1 MKMILTTYHLICFSG
16 ETDFFAGDFM
26 NELNQS
32 PTYLWVGR
40 ILSGLVIAFLLF
52 DAGGKLAK
60 IDPVLKSMEELGLPA
75 ASATTIGVLLLMI
88 TVLYAIPQTAAL
100 GALLLTGYLGGAV
113 AIHVRVDNP
122 LWSHTLFPV
131 YVGILLW
138 AGLMLRNPK
147 VKNLFWNF

>member
-1 MKMILTTYHLICFSG
+1 
-16 ETDFFAGDFM
+16 M
-26 NELNQS
+26 NEVNQS

-60 IDPVLKSMEELGLPA
+60 IEPVLKSMEELGLPA
-75 ASATTIGVLLLMI
+75 SSATTIGILLLVI
-88 TVLYAIPQTAAL
+88 TVMYAIPQTATL

-113 AIHVRVDNP
+113 AIHVRVNNP
-122 LWSHTLFPV
+122 LWTHTLFPV

-138 AGLMLRNPK
+138 TGLALRNPK
-147 VKNLFWNF
+147 IKELF

>member
-1 MKMILTTYHLICFSG
+1 
-16 ETDFFAGDFM
+16 M
-26 NELNQS
+26 NEINQS

-60 IDPVLKSMEELGLPA
+60 IEPVLKSMEELGLPGSSA
-75 ASATTIGVLLLMI
+75 ATIGIILLVI
-88 TVLYAIPQTAAL
+88 TVMYAIPQTATL

-113 AIHVRVDNP
+113 AIHLRVGNP
-122 LWSHTLFPV
+122 IWTHTLFPV

-138 AGLMLRNPK
+138 IGLSLRNPK
-147 VKNLFWNF
+147 VKELFWF

>member
-1 MKMILTTYHLICFSG
+1 
-16 ETDFFAGDFM
+16 M
-26 NELNQS
+26 NEINQS

-60 IDPVLKSMEELGLPA
+60 IEPVLKSMEELGLPGSSA
-75 ASATTIGVLLLMI
+75 ATIGIILLVI
-88 TVLYAIPQTAAL
+88 TVMYAIPQTATL

-113 AIHVRVDNP
+113 AIHLRVGNP
-122 LWSHTLFPV
+122 IWTHTLFPV

-138 AGLMLRNPK
+138 VGLSLRNPK
-147 VKNLFWNF
+147 IKELFWF

>member
-1 MKMILTTYHLICFSG
+1 
-16 ETDFFAGDFM
+16 M
-26 NELNQS
+26 NEINQS

-60 IDPVLKSMEELGLPA
+60 IEPVLKSMEELGLPGSSA
-75 ASATTIGVLLLMI
+75 ATIGIILLVI
-88 TVLYAIPQTAAL
+88 TVMYAIPQTATL

-113 AIHVRVDNP
+113 AIHLRVGNP
-122 LWSHTLFPV
+122 IWTHTLFPV

-138 AGLMLRNPK
+138 IALSLRNPK
-147 VKNLFWNF
+147 VKELFWF